1 MNLQE
6 ILGDSYVEGMS
17 IEDIN
22 TALQSKNL
30 VDLSTGGY
38 VDINKHNQDM
48 KDMREK
54 LNAKT
59 KELQNISQSANT
71 SKDENDALIKSLQDQ
86 ITSLNIRNNKNG
98 AIASMSEAVSLLDIK
113 NDDSDYTTFIE
124 NVSTLDE
131 NISNSI
137 STYFGKQ
144 IKNAYEKGKQD
155 AIKDSLGDMGKQK
168 GSSGSKKISSGEFGK
183 QLAQS
188 TTMNTTFD
196 YFKRN

>member
-6 ILGDSYVEGMS
+6 LLGDSYVEGMS
-17 IEDIN
+17 IDDIN
-22 TALQSKNL
+22 TALADKNL
-30 VDLSTGGY
+30 VDLSSGNY

-59 KELQNISQSANT
+59 KELQSITQNATTN
-71 SKDENDALIKSLQDQ
+71 KDENDALIKSLQDQ

-98 AIASMSEAVSLLDIK
+98 AIASMSEAVNLLGIK

-131 NISNSI
+131 SISNSI

-168 GSSGSKKISSGEFGK
+168 GSSGQGKQDVGSFGK
-183 QLAQS
+183 QLAQQVAN
-188 TTMNTTFD
+188 NTTFD